1 MGRLFLG
8 SVFFFGVA
16 VLGVQARG
24 ETKVQYTWLI
34 DPVVGASLTGAMPKT
49 MEAGG
54 VGSTYV
60 RVSTPATIH
69 LFYCQAG
76 AVIAQ
81 VMPIREGLY
90 FACRPVESSP
100 NS

>member
-54 VGSTYV
+54 SGQHVRACVNAGNYSSVLLPGRCRHCPGDAYPGRAVFCLST
-60 RVSTPATIH
+60 
-69 LFYCQAG
+69 G
-76 AVIAQ
+76 
-81 VMPIREGLY
+81 
-90 FACRPVESSP
+90 
-100 NS
+100 